1 MQTVTKP
8 NSDCIN
14 AVHCLVYTN
23 SNGCTSVCLKLAH
36 ISCLPAKSFFMKL
49 VVIACILLC
58 SVAQNSKAQTA
69 LSNEL
74 DSFLSARF
82 KPNDP
87 GGVVMAAKN
96 GKVIYKKAFG
106 MADLELNV
114 PVNDSMV
121 FYIGSNTKQF
131 TAVAILQLVEKNKL
145 QLQDTLGKY
154 LPAAPYPVSNITLA
168 ELLSHTSGLT
178 EKNDDVIKKLLANQK
193 PVDSLVKDIIPGVKW
208 EYSNTA
214 FTALGYII
222 EKVTGMPYKEYIKE
236 YILKPAGMTH
246 SYVDENNAIIKNR
259 ADGYSRSR
267 HGGNFN
273 LRPMDNMGPAGGIMS
288 TVDDMLKWTEVLK
301 TNILLKQETLQL
313 AFTPHKLRN
322 GNATDYGLG
331 WYLQELKGS
340 PTRRHGG
347 RTFGYTSETLY
358 LPQESVYVIILTNS
372 DHAFFP
378 IRAVTRVVAGLAI
391 NKPFVFTDQPIDG
404 NELDKFIGTYK
415 NHSNELINI
424 TREEGKLIFQRPGG
438 NKYPLSFAG
447 KNEFFFHRE
456 IYRVKFTEDAAGKIA
471 RLDLSQADM
480 NPMAWIKAQ
489 P

>member
-1 MQTVTKP
+1 MAKP
-8 NSDCIN
+8 
-14 AVHCLVYTN
+14 
-23 SNGCTSVCLKLAH
+23 
-36 ISCLPAKSFFMKL
+36 FFMKL
-49 VVIACILLC
+49 VVITCMLLC
-58 SVAQNSKAQTA
+58 SIALNSKAQTS

-82 KPNDP
+82 KANEP
-87 GGVVMAAKN
+87 GGVVMASKN
-96 GKVIYKKAFG
+96 GKIIYKKAFG

-154 LPAAPYPVSNITLA
+154 LPAAPYPVSNITLV
-168 ELLSHTSGLT
+168 ELLSHTAGLT
-178 EKNDDVIKKLLANQK
+178 EKNDDVVKKLLANQK
-193 PVDSLVKDIIPGVKW
+193 PIDSLVKDIIPGVKW
-208 EYSNTA
+208 EYSNTG
-214 FTALGYII
+214 FSALGYII

-259 ADGYSRSR
+259 ADGYSRTR
-267 HGGNFN
+267 QGNFN
-273 LRPMDNMGPAGGIMS
+273 LRPTDIMGAPGGIMS

-322 GNATDYGLG
+322 GTATTYGFG
-331 WYLQELKGS
+331 WHLEELKGS

-358 LPQESVYVIILTNS
+358 LPRESVYVIILTNS

-391 NKPFVFTDQPIDG
+391 NKPFVFIDQPIDIK
-404 NELDKFIGTYK
+404 ELDKFIGTYK
-415 NHSNELINI
+415 NHFNEIINI

-438 NKYPLSFAG
+438 NKYNLGFAG
-447 KNEFFFHRE
+447 NNEFFFHRE
-456 IYRVKFTEDAAGKIA
+456 IYRLKFTKDAAGNIA

-480 NPMAWIKAQ
+480 NPMAWIKTQ

>member
-1 MQTVTKP
+1 
-8 NSDCIN
+8 
-14 AVHCLVYTN
+14 
-23 SNGCTSVCLKLAH
+23 
-36 ISCLPAKSFFMKL
+36 MKL
-49 VVIACILLC
+49 VVITCMLLC
-58 SVAQNSKAQTA
+58 CFSLNSTSQTSF
-69 LSNEL
+69 SNEL

-82 KPNDP
+82 NPNEP
-87 GGVVMAAKN
+87 GGVVMASKN

-154 LPAAPYPVSNITLA
+154 LPAAPCPVSNITLA
-168 ELLSHTSGLT
+168 ELLSHTAGLT

-208 EYSNTA
+208 EYSNTG

-222 EKVTGMPYKEYIKE
+222 ENVTGMPYKEYIKE
-236 YILKPAGMTH
+236 YILKPACMTN
-246 SYVDENNAIIKNR
+246 SYIDENNAIIKNR
-259 ADGYSRSR
+259 ADGYSRAR
-267 HGGNFN
+267 HRNVN
-273 LRPMDNMGPAGGIMS
+273 LRPTNNMGPAGGIMS

-322 GNATDYGLG
+322 GSATGYGLG
-331 WYLQELKGS
+331 WYLEELKGS
-340 PTRRHGG
+340 PARRHGG

-358 LPQESVYVIILTNS
+358 LPKESVYVIILTNS
-372 DHAFFP
+372 DYGFFP
-378 IRAVTRVVAGLAI
+378 IRAVTRVVAGMAI
-391 NKPFVFTDQPIDG
+391 NKPFVLTDQPIDVK
-404 NELDKFIGTYK
+404 ELDKFIGVYK
-415 NHSNELINI
+415 NHLNEIINI

-438 NKYPLSFAG
+438 NKYPLGSAG
-447 KNEFFFHRE
+447 NNEFFFHRE
-456 IYRVKFTEDAAGKIA
+456 IFRLKFTEDAAGKIA
-471 RLDLSQADM
+471 RLDLSQADI
-480 NPMAWIKAQ
+480 NPMAWIKTQ

>member
-1 MQTVTKP
+1 
-8 NSDCIN
+8 
-14 AVHCLVYTN
+14 
-23 SNGCTSVCLKLAH
+23 
-36 ISCLPAKSFFMKL
+36 MKF
-49 VVIACILLC
+49 VVITYILLC
-58 SVAQNSKAQTA
+58 CISQNSKGQTA

-82 KPNDP
+82 KPNEP
-87 GGVVMAAKN
+87 GGVVMASKN
-96 GKVIYKKAFG
+96 GKVIYRKAFG

-178 EKNDDVIKKLLANQK
+178 EKNDDVVKKLLANKK
-193 PVDSLVKDIIPGVKW
+193 PTDSLVKDIIPGVKW
-208 EYSNTA
+208 EYSNVGYS
-214 FTALGYII
+214 ALGYII
-222 EKVTGMPYKEYIKE
+222 EKVTGVPYSEYIKE

-259 ADGYSRSR
+259 ADGYSRTR
-267 HGGNFN
+267 HRNVN
-273 LRPMDNMGPAGGIMS
+273 LRPTSIMGAPGGIMS

-313 AFTPHKLRN
+313 AFTPHKLRD
-322 GNATDYGLG
+322 GSTTGYGLG
-331 WYLQELKGS
+331 WYIEELKGS

-358 LPQESVYVIILTNS
+358 LPRESVYVIILTNS
-372 DHAFFP
+372 DFGFFP

-391 NKPFVFTDQPIDG
+391 NKPFIFTDQPIELK
-404 NELDKFIGTYK
+404 ELDKFIGTYK
-415 NHSNELINI
+415 NHLNEIINI
-424 TREEGKLIFQRPGG
+424 TMEEGKLIFQRPGG
-438 NKYPLSFAG
+438 NKYQLGFAG
-447 KNEFFFHRE
+447 NNEFFFHRE
-456 IYRVKFTEDAAGKIA
+456 IYRLKFAADATGKIA

-480 NPMAWIKAQ
+480 NPMAWIKTQ

>member
-1 MQTVTKP
+1 MPYIVYVYAY
-8 NSDCIN
+8 SN
-14 AVHCLVYTN
+14 A
-23 SNGCTSVCLKLAH
+23 CTSVYSQLAH
-36 ISCLPAKSFFMKL
+36 ISRLPAKPFFMKF
-49 VVIACILLC
+49 VVITYMLLC
-58 SVAQNSKAQTA
+58 CIAQNSKAQTSF
-69 LSNEL
+69 SNEL
-74 DSFLSARF
+74 DSFLSATF
-82 KPNDP
+82 KPNEP
-87 GGVVMAAKN
+87 GGVVMASKN
-96 GKVIYKKAFG
+96 GKILYKKAFG

-178 EKNDDVIKKLLANQK
+178 EKNDDVVKKLLANQK
-193 PVDSLVKDIIPGVKW
+193 PADSLVKDIMPGVKW
-208 EYSNTA
+208 EYSNTGY
-214 FTALGYII
+214 TALGYII
-222 EKVTGMPYKEYIKE
+222 EQVTGMPYKEYIKE

-259 ADGYSRSR
+259 ADGYSRTR
-267 HGGNFN
+267 HRNFN
-273 LRPMDNMGPAGGIMS
+273 LRPTEIMGAAGGIMS

-313 AFTPHKLRN
+313 AFIPHKLRN
-322 GNATDYGLG
+322 GSATGYGLG
-331 WYLQELKGS
+331 WHLEELKGS

-358 LPQESVYVIILTNS
+358 LPKESVYVIILTNS
-372 DHAFFP
+372 DFGFFP

-391 NKPFVFTDQPIDG
+391 NKPFIFTDQPIDVK
-404 NELDKFIGTYK
+404 ELDKYIGSYK
-415 NHSNELINI
+415 NQLNEIINI
-424 TREEGKLIFQRPGG
+424 TVEDGKLIFQRPGG
-438 NKYPLSFAG
+438 NKYKLGFAG
-447 KNEFFFHRE
+447 NSEFFFPKE
-456 IYRVKFTEDAAGKIA
+456 LYRLKFIEDAAGRIT
-471 RLDLSQADM
+471 RLDFSQADL
-480 NPMAWIKAQ
+480 NTMAWIKQ